1 LENGTERGRVKR
13 VIVMSVLPTY
23 NPPITDDE
31 LARIASRTISDLV
44 EHAPGTMTVFSMNG
58 LDTCCGGGVP
68 LGEALARHK
77 IEAEPVLRE
86 VAVIVAES
94 QDR

>member
-1 LENGTERGRVKR
+1 
-13 VIVMSVLPTY
+13 
-23 NPPITDDE
+23 
-31 LARIASRTISDLV
+31 
-44 EHAPGTMTVFSMNG
+44 MTVFSMNG
-58 LDTCCGGGVP
+58 LDTCCGGGLP

-94 QDR
+94 QDW